1 MDAAIGVGL
10 KKSRERLFETA
21 TRLFYSQGINST
33 GIDTVIAEARV
44 AKGSMYHHFQNKQAL
59 VAACLRGQVDAWK
72 RNAEAVDSP
81 TVSAPERVALMFS
94 VVANAVINGT
104 FHGCPFT
111 NAVVECPND
120 ETIRE
125 IVKEYRRTVAEHI
138 GHLLGTHADDPV
150 VSQVMV
156 LYDGAI
162 TSAKQTQEAAL
173 VETASIMAQQLVR
186 QWRQPVSQRPNRRR

>member
-1 MDAAIGVGL
+1 MDAATATRS

-33 GIDTVIAEARV
+33 GIDKVIAEAGV

-59 VAACLRGQVDAWK
+59 VAAYLRGQEDAWK
-72 RNAEAVDSP
+72 RKAEAVDSP
-81 TVSAPERVALMFS
+81 SASAPERVALMFS

-111 NAVVECPND
+111 NAVVERPND
-120 ETIRE
+120 EVIRE
-125 IVKEYRRTVAEHI
+125 IVKGYRHTVAEHI
-138 GHLLGTHADDPV
+138 GDLLGTHADDRIV
-150 VSQVMV
+150 AQVMV

-162 TSAKQTQEAAL
+162 TSVKQTHEAAP
-173 VETASIMAQQLVR
+173 VAMASSMAQQLVR
-186 QWRQPVSQRPNRRR
+186 RWQKPVAGPN